1 MKVLIIATSAEWAQ
15 NVALAVRRIR
25 ERLGPVLAVR
35 YRRAESAPPD
45 VLKRDVEWS
54 DVVLVDVR
62 GGLGPLEELLRGEKT
77 VFGLVGSS
85 MALTRVGGF
94 KMPSEA
100 FDRSDVPKPPPQFVT
115 DIVKGLGSLV
125 PVGVLKHMKNWAL
138 AVEYWT
144 YGGVENLEN
153 LFLMLLREYGG
164 HSVDYSPPVKIEDPY
179 IYDPDVGPLYGLPP
193 LDPGKPTVGVLIY
206 SRGHRPSAERLV
218 KRLKEL
224 SVIYGFNL
232 LPVASWAADNL
243 HAMEKFFTKG
253 GVPVVDVVLW
263 NQWFRINGGPYMLDP
278 RKTIEL
284 LKRLNVP
291 VLNAA
296 RLNYTDVDRW
306 RQIEEGATPVE
317 LISTV
322 ALPEADGVA
331 EPILTTAP
339 RAGGYSE
346 EIDGVAYYFDVVEDR
361 LEKRLRRALRWAVLR
376 RKPREQVKIAFVVYN
391 YPPGEE
397 NLGRASHL
405 DVFGTLEVLLKA
417 LRERGYAVEVKTA
430 QELREAFLEGGL
442 VNVPKWKL
450 SGGVRVPVENY
461 LQYFNTLPPL
471 VREKVVGTWGPP
483 PGDYMVEEGYLV
495 VPALL
500 LGNAAVILQPAR
512 GFHERPDLV
521 YHSRDVPP
529 HHQYLATYWWIREV
543 FEADVVV
550 HVGTHGTLEFTPGK
564 EVLLSSECFP
574 DVLIGDVPHI
584 YIYNVNNPSEATIA
598 KRRSY
603 AVMVNHM
610 TPPFTTSGLYEEFT
624 QLASLIDEY
633 EEAEKLDPDR
643 ARLLER
649 EILERARQLHI
660 DGGSVE
666 EIHAALYR
674 YNRTIIPKGL
684 HLFGRPWSR
693 EDALEFITLLLRY
706 DRDFPSPYRELA
718 RRRGWDYDAVLR
730 REPEKLKILDEEIR
744 VAVEECLE
752 GGRCRLGAKVAEFIA
767 NTYQSLVKNMEV
779 EAFLNAVAGGYV
791 EPGLAGDPIRTP
803 DVLPTGRNSYAF
815 DPRLIPSDVAYRRGA
830 EIAEQIL
837 KAYRERYGRYPE
849 AVGVVLWG
857 LETIRTRG
865 ETVGQILSYLGVRLK
880 RRHGG
885 WQYELEVIPLKELG
899 RPRVDVVVTISGM
912 FRDIF
917 PHLIE
922 LLDDAFQKVASLDE
936 PEDMNFIKKRRHIRY
951 RIFGPKPGEYAP
963 HLPQLI
969 ESSAWREEADLAKA
983 YLFHMSFAYG
993 RGAHGVEDRDSFEKL
1008 LKDVEVVSQ
1017 VRDSHLHDIV
1027 DLDHYYEFLG
1037 GLAKS
1042 VEVVR
1047 GAKPEILVADTTY
1060 EYITVE
1066 DVSASIKRGL
1076 ITRLLNPTWI
1086 EEMLKA
1092 GYHGAQHIAERVD
1105 NLMGLS
1111 ATTGKVEDWMWRQ
1124 VFQRYI
1130 AEERFR
1136 KWLKEVNPYALHA
1149 IATRIYEAYKRGYW
1163 RPTEEEL
1170 ATLEEVITSLEKEI
1184 E

>member
-1 MKVLIIATSAEWAQ
+1 
-15 NVALAVRRIR
+15 
-25 ERLGPVLAVR
+25 
-35 YRRAESAPPD
+35 
-45 VLKRDVEWS
+45 
-54 DVVLVDVR
+54 
-62 GGLGPLEELLRGEKT
+62 
-77 VFGLVGSS
+77 
-85 MALTRVGGF
+85 
-94 KMPSEA
+94 
-100 FDRSDVPKPPPQFVT
+100 
-115 DIVKGLGSLV
+115 
-125 PVGVLKHMKNWAL
+125 
-138 AVEYWT
+138 
-144 YGGVENLEN
+144 
-153 LFLMLLREYGG
+153 
-164 HSVDYSPPVKIEDPY
+164 
-179 IYDPDVGPLYGLPP
+179 
-193 LDPGKPTVGVLIY
+193 
-206 SRGHRPSAERLV
+206 
-218 KRLKEL
+218 
-224 SVIYGFNL
+224 
-232 LPVASWAADNL
+232 
-243 HAMEKFFTKG
+243 MEKFFTKG

-263 NQWFRINGGPYMLDP
+263 NQWFRINGGHFMLDP

-291 VLNAA
+291 VLNAVWL
-296 RLNYTDVDRW
+296 RYTDVDRW
-306 RQIEEGATPVE
+306 RQMEEGATPVE
-317 LISTV
+317 LIATV
-322 ALPEADGVA
+322 AFPEADGVA

-376 RKPREQVKIAFVVYN
+376 RKPREQVKIAFVVYD

-450 SGGVRVPVENY
+450 PGGVRVPVESY
-461 LQYFNTLPPL
+461 LQYFNTLPPP

-483 PGDYMVEEGYLV
+483 PGDYMVENGHLV

-543 FEADVVV
+543 FKADVVV

-610 TPPFTTSGLYEEFT
+610 TPPFTTSGLYEEYA

-666 EIHAALYR
+666 DIHAALHR

-684 HLFGRPWSR
+684 HLFGRPWSK
-693 EDALEFITLLLRY
+693 EDALEFIALLLRY

-744 VAVEECLE
+744 AAVEECLE

-791 EPGLAGDPIRTP
+791 EPGLA
-803 DVLPTGRNSYAF
+803 
-815 DPRLIPSDVAYRRGA
+815 
-830 EIAEQIL
+830 
-837 KAYRERYGRYPE
+837 
-849 AVGVVLWG
+849 
-857 LETIRTRG
+857 
-865 ETVGQILSYLGVRLK
+865 
-880 RRHGG
+880 
-885 WQYELEVIPLKELG
+885 
-899 RPRVDVVVTISGM
+899 
-912 FRDIF
+912 
-917 PHLIE
+917 
-922 LLDDAFQKVASLDE
+922 
-936 PEDMNFIKKRRHIRY
+936 
-951 RIFGPKPGEYAP
+951 
-963 HLPQLI
+963 
-969 ESSAWREEADLAKA
+969 
-983 YLFHMSFAYG
+983 
-993 RGAHGVEDRDSFEKL
+993 
-1008 LKDVEVVSQ
+1008 
-1017 VRDSHLHDIV
+1017 
-1027 DLDHYYEFLG
+1027 
-1037 GLAKS
+1037 
-1042 VEVVR
+1042 
-1047 GAKPEILVADTTY
+1047 
-1060 EYITVE
+1060 
-1066 DVSASIKRGL
+1066 
-1076 ITRLLNPTWI
+1076 
-1086 EEMLKA
+1086 
-1092 GYHGAQHIAERVD
+1092 
-1105 NLMGLS
+1105 
-1111 ATTGKVEDWMWRQ
+1111 
-1124 VFQRYI
+1124 
-1130 AEERFR
+1130 
-1136 KWLKEVNPYALHA
+1136 
-1149 IATRIYEAYKRGYW
+1149 
-1163 RPTEEEL
+1163 
-1170 ATLEEVITSLEKEI
+1170 
-1184 E
+1184 